1 MPSLSVP
8 PWIRR
13 STTEETKYG
22 LRANAWQVSVVC
34 ILTVLIGGVL
44 QVTKLMVVDSAG
56 REFGLSSYS
65 AKLAYL
71 LPFGLSKALANLV
84 VGYASDKAGRK
95 TMECVG
101 WGVGLLVPIC
111 LAAASK
117 SKSPPPT
124 PPHNT
129 RARAHTHTHTP
140 QTPKRTNTGFILG
153 HALASATG
161 SDPGSAWA
169 LVVIATIFLGGH
181 QGLAWSCTIFIT
193 VDLLGP
199 ASKGLAVGLNE
210 TVGYTAVAL
219 FASVYKWLEGNVT
232 CSWSAATLSNGVEPT
247 VSAQCLRASHGECAS
262 PDDWTTECVEWC
274 SCHGY
279 VQTAVYA
286 TAGLMGAGLLLSL
299 LLLRETKD
307 SHLKK
312 EAQQE
317 SCVSVDGDT
326 PQLSEEYMEGLRSM
340 VGQARAKD
348 AHSARGHLSR
358 KPSARTGAVKSAGP
372 GGAEEADTATLLQ
385 HQQAME
391 VQLSP
396 VQGDA
401 AAPEAKEGREG
412 EAGGERHCP
421 EDSAGPSDLAPLSK
435 DASLDLRGIPLE
447 EVPDL
452 PRYRRTDETV
462 IAYSTLGGLSSSR
475 FSLTGALPPPHP
487 RASSMRSRPML
498 VMCAAGFVI
507 NMTTGLAWGLLLAW
521 ARDGLGMDGA
531 QRNLASASYEAL
543 KGVSQLLA
551 GLLSDKIG
559 RKWPIATMDLQFGHL
574 VIAACLMGIGSGISY
589 PVMIAAVADHS
600 GVAKRARNIG
610 IFRFWRD
617 LGYAGGAVS
626 GLVSDASSPEAT
638 ICVNAVLVTLTGI
651 AVSTIYAERPASAH
665 RHL

>member
-34 ILTVLIGGVL
+34 VLTVLIGGVL

-117 SKSPPPT
+117 S
-124 PPHNT
+124 
-129 RARAHTHTHTP
+129 
-140 QTPKRTNTGFILG
+140 
-153 HALASATG
+153 
-161 SDPGSAWA
+161 SAWA

-348 AHSARGHLSR
+348 THSARGHLSR
-358 KPSARTGAVKSAGP
+358 KPSARTGAVKAAGP

-559 RKWPIATMDLQFGHL
+559 RKWPIAVGLLVAAAGLLVAVFGMGFDGALLAGGASARQTMNLQFGHL

-665 RHL
+665 RHS